1 VIFIINN
8 KYLNLINFT
17 INEEGTM
24 VEQESDN
31 VEGTVW
37 NFDDKEQELIFELK
51 VKFINCRDNWNLEDA
66 YWTLLSLISES
77 ESAFLDGDKEKV
89 QNDFNKISEFRKDN
103 GGNFIEL
110 NNDEMKSEAFL
121 MMNEMYRKICGLL
134 VENGLYFR
142 KKQGYLGL

>member
-1 VIFIINN
+1 MA
-8 KYLNLINFT
+8 
-17 INEEGTM
+17 EE
-24 VEQESDN
+24 ESDN

-77 ESAFLDGDKEKV
+77 ESAFLEGDKEKV
-89 QNDFNKISEFRKDN
+89 QDDFNKISKFRRDN
-103 GGNFIEL
+103 SGNFIEL
-110 NNDEMKSEAFL
+110 NDDEVKSEAFL
-121 MMNEMYRKICGLL
+121 MMNEMYRKVCGLL

-142 KKQGYLGL
+142 KKQGYTGL

>member
-1 VIFIINN
+1 
-8 KYLNLINFT
+8 
-17 INEEGTM
+17 
-24 VEQESDN
+24 
-31 VEGTVW
+31 
-37 NFDDKEQELIFELK
+37 

-142 KKQGYLGL
+142 KKQGYVGL